1 MAVDDFGGARD
12 LAVSMAALGRVVSF
26 AVRVRA
32 CALCGRTMVPASFV
46 ACGLAAAAAGIVG
59 IVLFDEFGGA
69 LGAEGGVGKL
79 SFVGF
84 L

>member
-1 MAVDDFGGARD
+1 
-12 LAVSMAALGRVVSF
+12 MAASMTAFGRVVPF
-26 AVRVRA
+26 AVHVRA
-32 CALCGRTMVPASFV
+32 RTLCGRAVMPASFV

-59 IVLFDEFGGA
+59 VVVFDEFGGA

-84 L
+84 FWRPGWL

>member
-1 MAVDDFGGARD
+1 MVTF
-12 LAVSMAALGRVVSF
+12 GRVVPF
-26 AVRVRA
+26 AARVRSR
-32 CALCGRTMVPASFV
+32 ALCGRAVMPASFA

-59 IVLFDEFGGA
+59 IVVFGEFGDD

-84 L
+84 F

>member
-1 MAVDDFGGARD
+1 
-12 LAVSMAALGRVVSF
+12 MAASMVTFGKVVPF
-26 AVRVRA
+26 AARVRSR
-32 CALCGRTMVPASFV
+32 ALCGRAVMPASFV

-59 IVLFDEFGGA
+59 VVVFDEFGGA

-84 L
+84 FWRPGWL